1 MGALSDL
8 ALPPARL
15 FIGGEWRDAT
25 GDGADTVVNP
35 ATEGLIGTV
44 PWSSGVDAD
53 AAVAAARAA
62 FDDGPWGRSDG
73 RERAGRIRALQ
84 AALASRLDHLI
95 ELVVAETGTTL
106 AVARSHQVTVP
117 VIEHLGY
124 WAEAA
129 ARPELRAKAPR
140 VARRSDGS
148 RWLGNW
154 VVRREPVGVVAAI
167 TPFNFPLL
175 LNLMKLGPALAMG
188 NTVVLKPSPF
198 TPFSAL
204 VLAEAVAEAG
214 FPPGV
219 VNLVTSGPEVGE
231 VLTTDARVDMVTFTG
246 SDVVGARIAAQAAP
260 TLKRT
265 LLELGGK
272 SALIVRGDADV
283 EAAATAGATDV
294 SFHAG
299 QGCALCTRHL
309 VHVDVF
315 HKYVELV
322 ADRFAKVRLGD
333 PADSSTTM
341 GPLIRRASVDRVAAA
356 VEDAREAGATVVTG
370 GQRPADRSVGFFYEP
385 TLITGAGNDWP
396 IAQEEL
402 FGPVGIVLPFETDD
416 EAVRMAND
424 SPYGLS
430 GHIFSRDAGAAFE
443 LACRLR
449 TGDVKLNGGP
459 GAFSPDAPFG
469 GYKRSGLGREFGD
482 EGLDEYCQ
490 LKTIKYHAG

>member
-1 MGALSDL
+1 LSQI
-8 ALPPARL
+8 ALPPTRL

-25 GDGADTVVNP
+25 GAGADTVVNP
-35 ATEGLIGTV
+35 ATEEIVGTV
-44 PWSSGVDAD
+44 PRGSAADAR

-62 FDDGPWGRSDG
+62 FEDGPWGRSHG
-73 RERAGRIRALQ
+73 RERAERLRALQ
-84 AALASRLDHLI
+84 AALATRLDQLTA
-95 ELVVAETGTTL
+95 LVVAETGTTL

-117 VIEHLGY
+117 VTEHLDY

-129 ARPELRAKAPR
+129 TRPDLNAKAPK
-140 VARRSDGS
+140 VARRSDGT

-188 NTVVLKPSPF
+188 NTVVLKPSPY

-204 VLAEAVAEAG
+204 VLAEAVAEAD

-219 VNLVTSGPEVGE
+219 VNVVTGGPDAGE
-231 VLTTDARVDMVTFTG
+231 VLTSDARVDMVTFTG
-246 SDVVGARIAAQAAP
+246 SDGVGARIATQAAP
-260 TLKRT
+260 TLKRL

-272 SALIVRGDADV
+272 SALIVRADADV
-283 EAAATAGATDV
+283 EAAATAGAADLT
-294 SFHAG
+294 FHAG

-315 HKYVELV
+315 DRYVELA
-322 ADRFAKVRLGD
+322 ADRLAKVRLGD
-333 PADSSTTM
+333 PADPSTTM
-341 GPLIRRASVDRVAAA
+341 GPLIRRAAVDRVAAA
-356 VEDAREAGATVVTG
+356 VDEARQAGAAVVTG
-370 GQRPADRSVGFFYEP
+370 GQRPPDRPVGFFYEP
-385 TLITGAGNDWP
+385 TLITGAGNGWP
-396 IAQEEL
+396 VAREEL
-402 FGPVGIVLPFETDD
+402 FGPVGVVLPFETDE
-416 EAVRMAND
+416 EAVALAND

-430 GHIFSRDAGAAFE
+430 GHVFSRDTGAAFE

-449 TGDVKLNGGP
+449 TGEVKLNGGP
-459 GAFSPDAPFG
+459 GTLSADAPFG